1 MTPVPWFEYQ
11 LDAKGRVA
19 LPAPFRREA
28 GDGRF
33 VLLQWETT
41 HLSLYPEST
50 WKEVQA
56 RLVDFRRG
64 DRAGQQFVRKILSNA
79 IEVTPDKQGRILIPA
94 WLQAGAALEGTVL
107 LVGQLHP
114 VEIWNPDRFAAATE
128 GDDAD
133 LPKPS
138 STIWQQGRTSVSNM
152 HQPAQAQ
159 GQGGL

>member
-1 MTPVPWFEYQ
+1 LSGFLGRFEYQ

-33 VLLQWETT
+33 VLLQWEPT

-50 WKEVQA
+50 WREVQE

-94 WLQAGAALEGTVL
+94 WLQAGAALDGSVL
-107 LVGQLHP
+107 LVGQLNQ
-114 VEIWNPDRFAAATE
+114 VEIWSPERFAAATE
-128 GDDAD
+128 GGDAD
-133 LPKPS
+133 LGDLS
-138 STIWQQGRTSVSNM
+138 QRIF
-152 HQPAQAQ
+152 
-159 GQGGL
+159 L

>member
-1 MTPVPWFEYQ
+1 MSGFLGRFEYQ

-107 LVGQLHP
+107 LVGQLNQ

-133 LPKPS
+133 LGDIS
-138 STIWQQGRTSVSNM
+138 QR
-152 HQPAQAQ
+152 
-159 GQGGL
+159 LFL